1 MLFIYTS
8 FIVNNSLR
16 SSRLEVVDEGE
27 NKRAR
32 GRHARGLSC
41 AHYFHAFV
49 KNFNKAYSVHW
60 KRTDLLTL
68 NHYIRKRFEGPMI
81 S

>member
-16 SSRLEVVDEGE
+16 SSRLEVVGERE

-32 GRHARGLSC
+32 EGDTREVFLVPSD
-41 AHYFHAFV
+41 FHAP
-49 KNFNKAYSVHW
+49 ATQS
-60 KRTDLLTL
+60 T
-68 NHYIRKRFEGPMI
+68 
-81 S
+81 

>member
-16 SSRLEVVDEGE
+16 SSRLEVVDERE

-32 GRHARGLSC
+32 EGDTREVFLVPTTSTGLPRSL
-41 AHYFHAFV
+41 HKQFQ
-49 KNFNKAYSVHW
+49 
-60 KRTDLLTL
+60 
-68 NHYIRKRFEGPMI
+68 
-81 S
+81 